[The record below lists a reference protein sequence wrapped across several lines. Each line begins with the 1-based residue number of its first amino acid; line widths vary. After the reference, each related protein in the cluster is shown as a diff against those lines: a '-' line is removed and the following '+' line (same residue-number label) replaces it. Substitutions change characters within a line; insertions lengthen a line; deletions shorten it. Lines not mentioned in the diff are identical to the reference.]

1 MSHKSRGTSH
11 ESRVTSHKS
20 RVTSHELQVMSHKS
34 RVTSHESQ
42 VMSHKSQVTS
52 HELQVMSHKSLVTIR
67 VYLYFGPIVHFFC
80 IRRAPLFSA
89 CLQFYQRR
97 RGFHSLVQLS
107 KPSTPPSPTNPPSS
121 KQLTALLL
129 RYFECPCTE
138 RLLQSCTTNTSAIL
152 DHHKILFWRSN
163 KNFSHVLAAW
173 YAFRALSTWSR
184 STTCAKDH
192 RLFFRLNYPQIN
204 EVRKSSHVVIEE
216 NIDGVTR
223 SITHIGTKTFSKV
236 SFLST

>member
-20 RVTSHELQVMSHKS
+20 RVTSHESQVTSHKS
-34 RVTSHESQ
+34 WVTSHESQ
-42 VMSHKSQVTS
+42 VTSHKSR
-52 HELQVMSHKSLVTIR
+52 HESQVTIR

-107 KPSTPPSPTNPPSS
+107 KPSTPPSPTNPPST

-138 RLLQSCTTNTSAIL
+138 RLLQSCTTNKSAIL
-152 DHHKILFWRSN
+152 DHHKILFWR
-163 KNFSHVLAAW
+163 
-173 YAFRALSTWSR
+173 
-184 STTCAKDH
+184 
-192 RLFFRLNYPQIN
+192 
-204 EVRKSSHVVIEE
+204 
-216 NIDGVTR
+216 
-223 SITHIGTKTFSKV
+223 
-236 SFLST
+236 